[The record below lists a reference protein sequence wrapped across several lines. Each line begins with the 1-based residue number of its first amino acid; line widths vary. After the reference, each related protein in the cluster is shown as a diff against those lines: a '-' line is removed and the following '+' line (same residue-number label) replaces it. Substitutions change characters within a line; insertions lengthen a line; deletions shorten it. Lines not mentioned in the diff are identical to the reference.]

1 MIYFL
6 SWTTKKH
13 FKKSTFQATTFYVN
27 EIFST
32 YQGLVQKFKEFS
44 MTPSKIQGLFKLQ
57 RYISTLFGQRGG
69 QRENARVSQEAASK
83 TSHSRVSFRQPLTR
97 GLPKCRRLNM
107 KGE

>member
-32 YQGLVQKFKEFS
+32 YQGLVQKLKDFS
-44 MTPSKIQGLFKLQ
+44 MTPSKIQGLFK
-57 RYISTLFGQRGG
+57 TLPTLETLTDQATKIYLHFFLD
-69 QRENARVSQEAASK
+69 SEAA
-83 TSHSRVSFRQPLTR
+83 TR
-97 GLPKCRRLNM
+97 
-107 KGE
+107 EHAS